1 MFKEIDEL
9 SLLVW
14 LSRGSKDKLI
24 ELMCRYTGCEPEVYT
39 DRKLVDLMERAIID
53 ISRRY
58 HIKNLM
64 YEYIDAKNRWQNYAF
79 LFPNKYTYN
88 EIDVVSSAILSI
100 TLKNFDEEDKV
111 RIEELKKEYMEEK

>member
-9 SLLVW
+9 SLLIW

-39 DRKLVDLMERAIID
+39 DKKLVQLMERAIID
-53 ISRRY
+53 ISRKY

-64 YEYIDAKNRWQNYAF
+64 FEYFDAKNRWQDYAF
-79 LFPNKYTYN
+79 LFPNKYTYS
-88 EIDVVSSAILSI
+88 EIDVVSSVILSI
-100 TLKNFDEEDKV
+100 IPKYFDEEDNAK
-111 RIEELKKEYMEEK
+111 IEELKKEYMED